1 MLCFLQSIHDLL
13 LRCLLYNDDVYGFI
27 MPSIN
32 TLASSYNA
40 PIDTI
45 ATDTVKQGPYD
56 QQLAG

>member
-1 MLCFLQSIHDLL
+1 
-13 LRCLLYNDDVYGFI
+13 
-27 MPSIN
+27 MPSIS
-32 TLASSYNA
+32 TLASGYNA